1 MINLFL
7 DILNKNKI
15 IRFGISGGVGVL
27 VHLFFLYVFVD
38 FLGIWYLLA
47 TCLAFLVSATT
58 GYFLQKFF
66 TFKNTS
72 QNTKTQFAIFL
83 FFNIATFVF
92 NILMMYLFVDY
103 LHVEYIIAQI
113 LACLINA
120 FFSYTFFNRIVFK

>member
-1 MINLFL
+1 MKFFL
-7 DILNKNKI
+7 KI
-15 IRFGISGGVGVL
+15 INKHKILRFGISGGLGVL

-38 FLGIWYLLA
+38 FFGIWYLLA
-47 TCLAFLVSATT
+47 TCLAFCISATT

-72 QNTKTQFAIFL
+72 QNTKTQFTIFL
-83 FFNIATFVF
+83 FFNIVTFVF

-103 LHVEYIIAQI
+103 LHIRYIFSQI